1 MLFIPQSGWFLNKAL
16 TSKKQL
22 LKWKEKEC
30 FLGFWVWHSLHFV
43 LIYLSIYFED
53 FRFLFSTKLAR
64 AEHCNR
70 YFSSDISTMSFN
82 YQKQPLS
89 FSYSLSRAYAFA
101 LLSATLLC
109 CVLYHCCP
117 QGRHLSWMVKVYLF
131 FKPSSNG
138 TSWIRPSVPLG
149 NPFFP
154 SKIHHSLLHLPTQRI
169 TDILIRYIHICVDIK
184 WLKRKTSAVQERDR
198 QKSPCCHWEN
208 EDNAVQAA
216 ITKEMIPKKW
226 RKEETAF
233 LDSF

>member
-53 FRFLFSTKLAR
+53 VRFLFSTKLAR

-154 SKIHHSLLHLPTQRI
+154 KQNSSFPAPSPHPENYRHFDTVHTHMCGHQMVKEKNFSSAGERSSEVPLLPLGEWKCSTGSNHEGNDSKE
-169 TDILIRYIHICVDIK
+169 VE
-184 WLKRKTSAVQERDR
+184 KRG
-198 QKSPCCHWEN
+198 
-208 EDNAVQAA
+208 
-216 ITKEMIPKKW
+216 
-226 RKEETAF
+226 
-233 LDSF
+233 DSFSR